1 MAIDGQI
8 RGAFLVLCGVVR
20 ARVPHGVC
28 HATCRVFGPERA
40 SITLSASN
48 NASVLVVFSMLALA
62 QKLYCARGDRSASS
76 TGAEFLITARLILHC
91 QEEINSTSGTSDTAI
106 LSCNQLR

>member
-62 QKLYCARGDRSASS
+62 QKLYCARGCAL
-76 TGAEFLITARLILHC
+76 A
-91 QEEINSTSGTSDTAI
+91 
-106 LSCNQLR
+106 QLRVPLRRGACWLVALPAEAYDCLSKDAPMATGYRLGR